1 MNCSMCGILL
11 EANISF
17 CGKCGI
23 KLPKNDGSISIKKKL
38 YIDKN
43 DGFKKG
49 LLKVAKLD
57 FIALVLFVVDSF
69 ILYEF
74 QDLGGP
80 ISFIAIITILL
91 VPFIF
96 IIIFRG
102 ERLGIFIAWLVTIF
116 FVIPC
121 FIGIGIFADN
131 LLRGNE
137 VFETPLES
145 PTAISEDS
153 I

>member
-1 MNCSMCGILL
+1 M
-11 EANISF
+11 
-17 CGKCGI
+17 
-23 KLPKNDGSISIKKKL
+23 
-38 YIDKN
+38 
-43 DGFKKG
+43 
-49 LLKVAKLD
+49 
-57 FIALVLFVVDSF
+57 
-69 ILYEF
+69 YEF

-96 IIIFRG
+96 IIIYRG

-116 FVIPC
+116 FVIPF
-121 FIGIGIFADN
+121 FIGIGIIADN

-137 VFETPLES
+137 VFETPLET

>member
-1 MNCSMCGILL
+1 M
-11 EANISF
+11 
-17 CGKCGI
+17 
-23 KLPKNDGSISIKKKL
+23 
-38 YIDKN
+38 
-43 DGFKKG
+43 
-49 LLKVAKLD
+49 
-57 FIALVLFVVDSF
+57 VDSF

-96 IIIFRG
+96 IIIYRG

-116 FVIPC
+116 FVIPF
-121 FIGIGIFADN
+121 FIGIGIIA
-131 LLRGNE
+131 LRGNE
-137 VFETPLES
+137 VFETPLET

-153 I
+153 IKDH